1 MEKKEKIKGLLLV
14 AALLL
19 LIAGTY
25 TWFSFTQRTIN
36 DRHVELGF
44 EEVGRLHDYFD
55 EVSGNKDVFVENFGD
70 APILVR
76 IKLLEY
82 MEVDGVSMVQ
92 ADPAADTDVQ
102 PIKADPTTW
111 TPWTPAAAGNTV
123 GDRVGAGAV
132 FNSRARWTM
141 GWQPRAATDGSGQLL
156 DAPYYMPTFNHSRT
170 DHKTA
175 AAGDGRDWNWSG
187 EEADTS
193 ASPNGTNAGADATG
207 VTHPGDGTDGYWNA
221 GDTATSLLGTPPD
234 TQSGTHT
241 ARQTVVQDQPVML
254 LSQWNALPVQDR
266 VGNFWV
272 VDPQT
277 GWAYWANM
285 LFPGEATSFLLD
297 QATFITS
304 GLRGNVY
311 YGIKVVPN
319 MVANTDN
326 TVNSFWSDAEN
337 HSDLAK
343 TLVDEVRHG
352 LPILGE
358 LEPGDIFSL
367 RGTEYR
373 YLENKGNGNH
383 LVIHN
388 GSVSSGPWRTGA
400 TGPTLGYNGSALD
413 LYMRNFY
420 DALPSVIRR
429 QVQPVQAVFTDDFT
443 NPPDG
448 FWNLSLG
455 AEMPIG
461 SPSNPTALWVGGVD
475 RWQVNLNH
483 PGISDAIRNDI
494 TDYTPGGERKAF
506 ALSLADVV
514 HLSGPGLAF
523 PTVASRNF
531 PSTNNA
537 LRTRARVTGPW
548 VISNI
553 NQVGGAGSLISAFEH
568 SIVNENFSRRP
579 ALILHD
585 QDGAWTSGL

>member
-25 TWFSFTQRTIN
+25 TWFSFTQRAVN

-92 ADPAADTDVQ
+92 ADAATDTDVQ
-102 PIKADPTTW
+102 PLKADPTTW
-111 TPWTPAAAGNTV
+111 TPWAPAAAGNTV

-141 GWQPRAATDGSGQLL
+141 GWQPRVATDGSGQLL

-241 ARQTVVQDQPVML
+241 ACQTVVQDQPVML
-254 LSQWNALPVQDR
+254 LSQWNALPVSSR

-304 GLRGNVY
+304 VSEAMFTMGLR
-311 YGIKVVPN
+311 
-319 MVANTDN
+319 
-326 TVNSFWSDAEN
+326 
-337 HSDLAK
+337 LC
-343 TLVDEVRHG
+343 
-352 LPILGE
+352 
-358 LEPGDIFSL
+358 
-367 RGTEYR
+367 
-373 YLENKGNGNH
+373 
-383 LVIHN
+383 
-388 GSVSSGPWRTGA
+388 
-400 TGPTLGYNGSALD
+400 
-413 LYMRNFY
+413 
-420 DALPSVIRR
+420 
-429 QVQPVQAVFTDDFT
+429 
-443 NPPDG
+443 
-448 FWNLSLG
+448 
-455 AEMPIG
+455 
-461 SPSNPTALWVGGVD
+461 
-475 RWQVNLNH
+475 
-483 PGISDAIRNDI
+483 
-494 TDYTPGGERKAF
+494 
-506 ALSLADVV
+506 
-514 HLSGPGLAF
+514 
-523 PTVASRNF
+523 
-531 PSTNNA
+531 
-537 LRTRARVTGPW
+537 
-548 VISNI
+548 
-553 NQVGGAGSLISAFEH
+553 LI
-568 SIVNENFSRRP
+568 
-579 ALILHD
+579 
-585 QDGAWTSGL
+585 W

>member
-25 TWFSFTQRTIN
+25 TWFSFTQRAIN
-36 DRHVELGF
+36 DRHVDLGF

-82 MEVDGVSMVQ
+82 IEIDGVSMVQ
-92 ADPAADTDVQ
+92 ADPAAETDVQ
-102 PIKADPTTW
+102 PLKADPTTW
-111 TPWTPAAAGNTV
+111 TPWIPAAAGNTV
-123 GDRVGAGAV
+123 GDRVGPGAV

-141 GWQPRAATDGSGQLL
+141 GWQPRLATDGSGQLL

-241 ARQTVVQDQPVML
+241 ACQTVVQDQPVML
-254 LSQWNALPVQDR
+254 LSQWNALPVASR

-277 GWAYWANM
+277 GWAYWANL

-326 TVNSFWSDAEN
+326 TVNSFWSDDEN

-343 TLVDEVRHG
+343 TLIDEVRHG
-352 LPILGE
+352 LPILGMMQ
-358 LEPGDIFSL
+358 PGDTFNL
-367 RGTEYR
+367 RNITYR
-373 YLENKGNGNH
+373 YLENKGDGNH
-383 LVIHN
+383 LVIAN
-388 GSVSSGPWRTGA
+388 TPRFFV
-400 TGPTLGYNGSALD
+400 PTNTIEGVDSYNGSTVD
-413 LYMRNFY
+413 LAAKNWYNN
-420 DALPSVIRR
+420 LPSVVKR
-429 QVQPVQAVFTDDFT
+429 QVQPVQTLFTGT
-443 NPPDG
+443 GPEV
-448 FWNLSLG
+448 
-455 AEMPIG
+455 AMPMAT
-461 SPSNPTALWVGGVD
+461 S
-475 RWQVNLNH
+475 
-483 PGISDAIRNDI
+483 
-494 TDYTPGGERKAF
+494 PGGPTTTPAGLPWNGAAGFILDLNNPMFSQALREDFAEVDPNGEKKAF
-506 ALSLADVV
+506 VLSVAEINKF
-514 HLSGPGLAF
+514 SGPGQAF
-523 PTVASRNF
+523 PTLASRQ
-531 PSTNNA
+531 NA
-537 LRTRARVTGPW
+537 HHVRTRFNATHPW
-548 VISNI
+548 HLNGDSGVLGAWTALNNSVIF
-553 NQVGGAGSLISAFEH
+553 GGSPAF
-568 SIVNENFSRRP
+568 I
-579 ALILHD
+579 IHD

>member
-1 MEKKEKIKGLLLV
+1 M
-14 AALLL
+14 ALLL

-25 TWFSFTQRTIN
+25 TWFSFTQRAIN

-92 ADPAADTDVQ
+92 ADAATDTDVQ
-102 PIKADPTTW
+102 PLKADPTTW
-111 TPWTPAAAGNTV
+111 SPWTPAAAGNTV

-141 GWQPRAATDGSGQLL
+141 GWQPRVATDGSGQLL

-277 GWAYWANM
+277 GWAYWANL

-358 LEPGDIFSL
+358 LMPGQVFNM
-367 RGTEYR
+367 RGTNYR
-373 YLENKGNGNH
+373 YLEDKGGGNH
-383 LVIHN
+383 LVIRE
-388 GSVSSGPWRTGA
+388 GSLPQGQWAVPGHTS
-400 TGPTLGYNGSALD
+400 YNGSTLD
-413 LYMRNFY
+413 TAMRNFH
-420 DALPSVIRR
+420 DGLPSVIQR
-429 QVQPVQAVFTDDFT
+429 QVQPVQATFPDDFANAPNGWAT
-443 NPPDG
+443 NTAG
-448 FWNLSLG
+448 
-455 AEMPIG
+455 G
-461 SPSNPTALWVGGVD
+461 SWIPATPGSAFNPTSLWIDGI
-475 RWQVNLNH
+475 NLGRLDLDH
-483 PGISDAIRNDI
+483 PSVPPAMRDDI
-494 TDYTPGGERKAF
+494 TVYTPGGERKAF
-506 ALSLADVV
+506 ALSAADLMSV
-514 HLSGPGLAF
+514 SGPGTAF
-523 PTVASRNF
+523 PTMASRLA
-531 PSTNNA
+531 PWPLTNWA
-537 LRTRARVTGPW
+537 LRTRSQANNAWMILLPTPAGGLEGALTSSQFFNLNSPSFSPRPAPPSFSMTKTGP
-548 VISNI
+548 
-553 NQVGGAGSLISAFEH
+553 
-568 SIVNENFSRRP
+568 
-579 ALILHD
+579 
-585 QDGAWTSGL
+585 GLPVYKVFTFQ

>member
-14 AALLL
+14 VALLL

-25 TWFSFTQRTIN
+25 TWFSFTQRAIN

-92 ADPAADTDVQ
+92 ADAATDTDVQ
-102 PIKADPTTW
+102 PLKADPTTW

-175 AAGDGRDWNWSG
+175 AAGDFRDWNWSG

-277 GWAYWANM
+277 GWAYWANL

-326 TVNSFWSDAEN
+326 TVNTFWSDAEN

-343 TLVDEVRHG
+343 TLIDEVRHG

-358 LEPGDIFSL
+358 LMPGQVFNM
-367 RGTEYR
+367 RGTQYR

-383 LVIHN
+383 LVILN
-388 GSVSSGPWRTGA
+388 AALPAGPWGA
-400 TGPTLGYNGSALD
+400 AGTTSYNGSEFD
-413 LYMRNFY
+413 GRMRDFH

-429 QVQPVQAVFTDDFT
+429 QVQPVQTTF
-443 NPPDG
+443 PDAFANQPTG
-448 FWNLSLG
+448 WANWNG
-455 AEMPIG
+455 PGEVPIG
-461 SPSNPTALWVGGVD
+461 SPSNPTALWVGGESGWLVD
-475 RWQVNLNH
+475 MNH
-483 PGISDAIRNDI
+483 SSVPAAMREDLTA
-494 TDYTPGGERKAF
+494 YTPGGERKAF
-506 ALSLADVV
+506 ALSLADLAQV
-514 HLSGPGLAF
+514 SGPGKAF
-523 PTVASRNF
+523 PTRPSRLASNNVAWG
-531 PSTNNA
+531 
-537 LRTRARVTGPW
+537 LRTRSRPDNAWLSYSTTAYPT
-548 VISNI
+548 SN
-553 NQVGGAGSLISAFEH
+553 GGLLSSAHLSVSSNVFGA
-568 SIVNENFSRRP
+568 RP

>member
-1 MEKKEKIKGLLLV
+1 MEKKEKIKGVLLV

-25 TWFSFTQRTIN
+25 TWFSFTQRAIN

-82 MEVDGVSMVQ
+82 MEIDGVSMVQ
-92 ADPAADTDVQ
+92 ADPATDTDVQ
-102 PIKADPTTW
+102 PLKADPTTW
-111 TPWTPAAAGNTV
+111 TPWTPAASGNTV
-123 GDRVGAGAV
+123 GDRVGPGAV

-141 GWQPRAATDGSGQLL
+141 GWQPRVATDGSGQLL

-277 GWAYWANM
+277 GWAYWANL

-358 LEPGDIFSL
+358 LMPGQVFNM
-367 RGTEYR
+367 RGTEYL

-383 LVIHN
+383 LVILN
-388 GSVSSGPWRTGA
+388 AALPAGPWGTAG
-400 TGPTLGYNGSALD
+400 TTSYNGSLLD
-413 LYMRNFY
+413 GRMRDFH

-429 QVQPVQAVFTDDFT
+429 QVQPVQTTF
-443 NPPDG
+443 PDAFANQPTG
-448 FWNLSLG
+448 WWNWNGLN
-455 AEMPIG
+455 EVPIG
-461 SPSNPTALWVGGVD
+461 SPSNPTDLWVGGENA
-475 RWQVNLNH
+475 WLFNMNH
-483 PGISDAIRNDI
+483 SSVPAAMREDLTA
-494 TDYTPGGERKAF
+494 YTPGGERKAF
-506 ALSLADVV
+506 ALSLADFVQV
-514 HLSGPGLAF
+514 SGPGKAF
-523 PTVASRNF
+523 PTRTSRLAS
-531 PSTNNA
+531 NNVGWG
-537 LRTRARVTGPW
+537 LRTRARPDKAWLSYSTTANPVSSGGLLSSFHLS
-548 VISNI
+548 ISSN
-553 NQVGGAGSLISAFEH
+553 VFGA
-568 SIVNENFSRRP
+568 RP

>member
-14 AALLL
+14 VALLL

-25 TWFSFTQRTIN
+25 TWFSFTQRAIN
-36 DRHVELGF
+36 DRHIELGF

-102 PIKADPTTW
+102 PLKADPTTW

-141 GWQPRAATDGSGQLL
+141 GWQPRVATDGSGQLL

-241 ARQTVVQDQPVML
+241 ACQTVVQDQPVML
-254 LSQWNALPVQDR
+254 LSQWNALPVASR

-277 GWAYWANM
+277 GWAYWANL

-343 TLVDEVRHG
+343 TLVDEVRHA

-367 RGTEYR
+367 RGTQYR

-383 LVIHN
+383 LVILN
-388 GSVSSGPWRTGA
+388 AALPAGPWGVAGT
-400 TGPTLGYNGSALD
+400 TSYNGSEFD
-413 LYMRNFY
+413 RRMRDFH

-429 QVQPVQAVFTDDFT
+429 QVQPVQTTF
-443 NPPDG
+443 PDAFANQPTG
-448 FWNLSLG
+448 WWNRDTLPVPVG
-455 AEMPIG
+455 A
-461 SPSNPTALWVGGVD
+461 PSNPTALWVGGENTWLVD
-475 RWQVNLNH
+475 MNH
-483 PGISDAIRNDI
+483 SSVPAAMREDLTA
-494 TDYTPGGERKAF
+494 YTPGGERKAF
-506 ALSLADVV
+506 
-514 HLSGPGLAF
+514 
-523 PTVASRNF
+523 PTRESRIAS
-531 PSTNNA
+531 NNLLWT
-537 LRTRARVTGPW
+537 LRTRSAPNTVWIIHSSEPLLFYHGGLIAPLGNITNNYNIGPRPHSPRPRRGLDFRS
-548 VISNI
+548 INCSLSN
-553 NQVGGAGSLISAFEH
+553 NV
-568 SIVNENFSRRP
+568 
-579 ALILHD
+579 
-585 QDGAWTSGL
+585 

>member
-25 TWFSFTQRTIN
+25 TWFSFTQRAIN
-36 DRHVELGF
+36 DRHVDLGF

-92 ADPAADTDVQ
+92 ADPATDTDVQ
-102 PIKADPTTW
+102 PLKADPTTW

-141 GWQPRAATDGSGQLL
+141 GWQPRVATDGSGQLL

-358 LEPGDIFSL
+358 LEPGDIFTL

-383 LVIHN
+383 LVATN
-388 GSVSSGPWRTGA
+388 VAQFTSPWNTIPGVNS
-400 TGPTLGYNGSALD
+400 YNGSSVDLALK
-413 LYMRNFY
+413 NWHNN
-420 DALPSVIRR
+420 LPSVIRR
-429 QVQPVQAVFTDDFT
+429 QVQPVQETFTGTGLEVAVSVPTVLAGVNNFPWLGTPAGFLLNLNDPMFHQDLIQDFAEVDP
-443 NPPDG
+443 NG
-448 FWNLSLG
+448 EKKAFLLSV
-455 AEMPIG
+455 AEM
-461 SPSNPTALWVGGVD
+461 N
-475 RWQVNLNH
+475 
-483 PGISDAIRNDI
+483 
-494 TDYTPGGERKAF
+494 
-506 ALSLADVV
+506 
-514 HLSGPGLAF
+514 HLSGPGKAF
-523 PTVASRNF
+523 PTMVSRVSMRN
-531 PSTNNA
+531 
-537 LRTRARVTGPW
+537 LRTIYNANHPWHIHGEVVGANPAWGLIGSWLSAPVTQP
-548 VISNI
+548 
-553 NQVGGAGSLISAFEH
+553 QTTT
-568 SIVNENFSRRP
+568 P

>member
-1 MEKKEKIKGLLLV
+1 M
-14 AALLL
+14 ALLL

-25 TWFSFTQRTIN
+25 TWFSFTQRAIN

-92 ADPAADTDVQ
+92 ADGATDTDVQ
-102 PIKADPTTW
+102 PLKADPTTW
-111 TPWTPAAAGNTV
+111 TPWIPAAAGNTV

-141 GWQPRAATDGSGQLL
+141 GWQPRVATDGSGQLL

-277 GWAYWANM
+277 GWAYWANL

-326 TVNSFWSDAEN
+326 TVNTFWSDAEN

-358 LEPGDIFSL
+358 LMPGQVFNM
-367 RGTEYR
+367 RGTQYR
-373 YLENKGNGNH
+373 YLEDKGNGNH
-383 LVIHN
+383 LVILN
-388 GSVSSGPWRTGA
+388 TAEAPAGPWGTAG
-400 TGPTLGYNGSALD
+400 TTSYNGSLLD
-413 LYMRNFY
+413 GRMRDFH
-420 DALPSVIRR
+420 DGLPSVIRR
-429 QVQPVQAVFTDDFT
+429 QVQPVQTTFPDDFANQPT
-443 NPPDG
+443 G
-448 FWNLSLG
+448 WWNWGNSG
-455 AEMPIG
+455 AFPVG
-461 SPSNPTALWVGGVD
+461 SPSNPTDLWVGSENA
-475 RWQVNLNH
+475 WLFNMNH
-483 PGISDAIRNDI
+483 SSVPAAMREDLTA
-494 TDYTPGGERKAF
+494 YTPGGERKAF
-506 ALSLADVV
+506 ALSLADLMQV
-514 HLSGPGLAF
+514 SGPGRAF
-523 PTVASRNF
+523 PTRESRASPNDFRW
-531 PSTNNA
+531 A
-537 LRTRARVTGPW
+537 LRTRSMANSPW
-548 VISNI
+548 YLSRMSGALP
-553 NQVGGAGSLISAFEH
+553 GGGGVL
-568 SIVNENFSRRP
+568 SRSGNDFTMTTELRP